1 MNWKDLPE
9 GYKRCFSQ
17 MGGRAV
23 LWLQTRGKAE
33 LEFTLPPL
41 DFGLIANLDTVIERF
56 APTETGREFLRAL
69 DTATGH
75 EATAMQACVL
85 LRSLGLPV
93 VDWSEADCAELVK
106 SGGTPS

>member
-23 LWLQTRGKAE
+23 SWFHSRGKAG

-41 DFGLIANLDTVIERF
+41 ELSLIANLDAVIERF

-69 DTATGH
+69 DAATGN
-75 EATAMQACVL
+75 EATAMQACIL

-93 VDWSEADCAELVK
+93 EEWSEAYCAELVK
-106 SGGTPS
+106 RGGIPS